1 LEYCFEGLWKITP
14 SRSRERLIIKFNKM
28 LDEAP
33 DEMVCFAWELMSGG
47 EVFMRLSDDI
57 KRRYINSYFLFR
69 DEMFR
74 KPDLMNLVVSELQR
88 YGMGMLEEK
97 NRKAASRVFLN
108 FHLEFGGLTDEE
120 LTENE
125 MEAVRLILGLLYN
138 CSPEFL
144 ECFRK
149 QLLRQISVKM
159 KSLSER
165 NGLVL
170 FNEFI
175 DVINARPDMEEG
187 EKWKMIE
194 A

>member
-1 LEYCFEGLWKITP
+1 
-14 SRSRERLIIKFNKM
+14 
-28 LDEAP
+28 
-33 DEMVCFAWELMSGG
+33 MSGG
-47 EVFMRLSDDI
+47 DIFMKLSVSI
-57 KRRYINSYFLFR
+57 KRRYLNSYFSYN
-69 DEMFR
+69 DQISE
-74 KPDLMNLVVSELQR
+74 KPNLMDLLVSELQK
-88 YGMGMLEEK
+88 YGLGMLEEK
-97 NRKAASRVFLN
+97 NHKAVSRVFLN

-125 MEAVRLILGLLYN
+125 LEAVCLIPGLLYN

-159 KSLSER
+159 KFLSER

-175 DVINARPDMEEG
+175 HVINARPDMEEG